1 MSASAMLSLA
11 EALDLDGM
19 EGATYRPSSTMAGEV
34 VPADWGADDL
44 WRFYVERLVL
54 HDNPFERLPSPP
66 DDDDAAEA
74 GDASVEG
81 DRDDDIAAAA
91 ERADKASE
99 QADKAS
105 EQAERKREADK
116 EAAAMVIQRAVHF
129 WRMRRARQRANAA
142 LEARR
147 AAQRRQEA
155 RQAAESAIN
164 QGRELEQRHRELLHG
179 EAPPQASTT
188 ERSRATSDEAPG
200 LRSATSRTPR
210 VGADAAPSEDSSG
223 LQGSVSCGG
232 RATVQK

>member
-54 HDNPFERLPSPP
+54 HDNPFELPPP
-66 DDDDAAEA
+66 PADDDAAEA
-74 GDASVEG
+74 GDTSVEG

-91 ERADKASE
+91 ERAVKAMTL
-99 QADKAS
+99 

>member
-34 VPADWGADDL
+34 VPAGWGADDL

-54 HDNPFERLPSPP
+54 HDNPFERLPPPP

-74 GDASVEG
+74 GDTSVEG

-91 ERADKASE
+91 ERAVKAMTL
-99 QADKAS
+99 